1 MSDAPATIMTRL
13 REETRDLHA
22 SAEGKAFQRRMLSG
36 ELSREEYVAWLGQ
49 MLLVHRALEAHLR
62 RLWQTDPAFAALREE
77 QFQEPYLLADLA
89 ALDDASGGHAPL
101 AATAALIADIE
112 RAAVETPLALLGHH
126 YVLEGSNN
134 GNRYIVRRL
143 APALGIAHGAGRP
156 LPRSLRRGAA
166 GPLGALQAGHGG
178 GRLRQRAGGP
188 ARRRRAA
195 HVRGHRR
202 DQRRTRSDAAYL
214 TTSSLPALRTPSIS
228 RT

>member
-36 ELSREEYVAWLGQ
+36 ELSREEYVEWLGQ
-49 MLLVHRALEAHLR
+49 MLQVHRALEAHLR
-62 RLWQTDPAFAALREE
+62 RLWSSDPAFAALREE

-89 ALDDASGGHAPL
+89 ALDGASGGHAPL
-101 AATAALIADIE
+101 PATAALIADIE

-143 APALGIAHGAGRP
+143 APALGIAHGEGDRYLDPYGEAQPALWARFKQDMEAVGFTSAQAD
-156 LPRSLRRGAA
+156 LLVAA
-166 GPLGALQAGHGG
+166 
-178 GRLRQRAGGP
+178 
-188 ARRRRAA
+188 ARRMFAG
-195 HVRGHRR
+195 VGEI
-202 DQRRTRSDAAYL
+202 SDELA
-214 TTSSLPALRTPSIS
+214 
-228 RT
+228 